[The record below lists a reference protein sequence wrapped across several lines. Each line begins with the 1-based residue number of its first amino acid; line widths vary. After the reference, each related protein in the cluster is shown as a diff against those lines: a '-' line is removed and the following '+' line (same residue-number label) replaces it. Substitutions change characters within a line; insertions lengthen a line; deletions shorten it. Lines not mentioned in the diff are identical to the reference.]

1 MGKFK
6 VVPYDDRYKSDF
18 EKLNRAWIEKFFQ
31 MEDEDLLILQHPETY
46 VIKKNGEVFFA
57 LYGEEVIGTAAIIP
71 TSNKIFELA
80 KMAVRQDYQGQGIG
94 RLLLQRCIHFAE
106 DKQAKEIFLITN
118 DILKP
123 ALKLYLSC
131 GFALND
137 QNDDERYKRGN
148 SKMNLLLCGDAKSDS

>member
-57 LYGEEVIGTAAIIP
+57 LYGEEVIGTAAMIP

-80 KMAVRQDYQGQGIG
+80 KMAVRKDVQGRGVG
-94 RLLLQRCIHFAE
+94 KLLLERCISFAKE
-106 DKQAKEIFLITN
+106 RKALEIFLLTN
-118 DILKP
+118 DVLKP
-123 ALKLYLSC
+123 ALNLYLST
-131 GFALND
+131 GFVLNHEY
-137 QNDDERYKRGN
+137 DDERYERGN
-148 SKMNLLLCGDAKSDS
+148 TKMNLILT

>member
-1 MGKFK
+1 M
-6 VVPYDDRYKSDF
+6 
-18 EKLNRAWIEKFFQ
+18 
-31 MEDEDLLILQHPETY
+31 
-46 VIKKNGEVFFA
+46 IKKNGEVFFA
-57 LYGEEVIGTAAIIP
+57 LYGEEVIGTAAMIP

-148 SKMNLLLCGDAKSDS
+148 TKMNLLLCGDAKSDS